1 MPAFIVATVNIT
13 DPERFQLYVQGI
25 ADLSEKHGGESIVRG
40 HVQETLVGDCVD
52 GERVIVSRFPTA
64 DHVRGYIHS
73 AEYQA
78 AAQHRIGAAD
88 VTMRLLVV
96 PD

>member
-1 MPAFIVATVNIT
+1 MPAFIVATVKIT
-13 DPERFQLYVQGI
+13 DPERFQLYAQGI
-25 ADLSEKHGGESIVRG
+25 AGLSERHGGEAVVKG
-40 HVQETLVGDCVD
+40 PVAETLEGNCVD
-52 GERVIVSRFPTA
+52 GERVVVTRFPTA
-64 DHVRGYIHS
+64 DQARGYIRS

-78 AAQHRIGAAD
+78 AAQHRIGSAE